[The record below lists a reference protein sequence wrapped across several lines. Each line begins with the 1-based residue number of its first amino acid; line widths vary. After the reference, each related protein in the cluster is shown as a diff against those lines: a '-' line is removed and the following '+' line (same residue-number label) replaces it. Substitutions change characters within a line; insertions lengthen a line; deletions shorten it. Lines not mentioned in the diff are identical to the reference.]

1 MTVRRV
7 KTVRI
12 GTVLRRYR
20 RQFLEIFLCLRRQF
34 FLRFLIR
41 RFVLYEPEQ
50 GTFCRLIRFRRFLS
64 AILRLFALFK
74 FRTVFL
80 LPDFFTRFRIFFFKH
95 GFALFSPLFP
105 GSSCGCPAYG
115 VEDHVLPVLH
125 ENPEKTRKNET
136 ERRDHGADC
145 ADAAAEDSCGD
156 VFRFRCGDQRS
167 EGAAGERECGL
178 AAVPDA
184 ETFRMENELLRKQR
198 QQNHDAEYCY
208 AERHDVA
215 SPFQRIGDEPARE
228 ADDHKACDGIDR
240 KSENIKQCSG
250 NIGAQRS
257 DPVPER
263 LCGSSVKHRQIRLV
277 VGEDRKQEQ
286 QERDSADH
294 ISQFESRYFF
304 FIFASHRGTSK

>member
-1 MTVRRV
+1 MPSYPVPAFP
-7 KTVRI
+7 
-12 GTVLRRYR
+12 LRH
-20 RQFLEIFLCLRRQF
+20 
-34 FLRFLIR
+34 
-41 RFVLYEPEQ
+41 PPA
-50 GTFCRLIRFRRFLS
+50 FRSVQIPDGIS
-64 AILRLFALFK
+64 AS
-74 FRTVFL
+74 
-80 LPDFFTRFRIFFFKH
+80 DFFTRFRIFFFKH

-198 QQNHDAEYCY
+198 QQNHDAEYVT
-208 AERHDVA
+208 R
-215 SPFQRIGDEPARE
+215 
-228 ADDHKACDGIDR
+228 
-240 KSENIKQCSG
+240 
-250 NIGAQRS
+250 
-257 DPVPER
+257 VP
-263 LCGSSVKHRQIRLV
+263 
-277 VGEDRKQEQ
+277 
-286 QERDSADH
+286 
-294 ISQFESRYFF
+294 
-304 FIFASHRGTSK
+304 